1 MARSRIALVALL
13 MIATAAY
20 AVETPTHRTFN
31 VAPGGTLTID
41 TDVGNI
47 RVDSGGSGV
56 TIDVTQR
63 TRVSNRRLELTFDQ
77 QQNDVTVRGRLEPTS
92 RWFNWSDD
100 EANFVVTVPERYNVN
115 LKTSGGDIRVG
126 NLQGQANVRTSGGG
140 IQLGKVGGQ
149 VVADTSGGDVSLEGS
164 RSNVDLHTSG
174 GGIRVGDV
182 NGSVTAKTS
191 GGSIEIRRA
200 AGDLLART
208 SGGGITIG
216 EADGTVD
223 AQSSGGSIK
232 AQLAQQPRADSRL
245 STSGGGIT
253 VSIAPNVSVDLDA
266 HTSGGD
272 VDTDVPVTLLGRQ
285 DDSSLQGKI
294 NGGGP
299 KLLLR
304 SSGGSIH
311 IKRQ

>member
-1 MARSRIALVALL
+1 MVGSRIALVALFL
-13 MIATAAY
+13 IASAAY
-20 AVETPTHRTFN
+20 AIETPTHRTFS
-31 VAPGGTLTID
+31 VAPGGTLTIE

-47 RVDSGGSGV
+47 RVDTGGNSV
-56 TIDVTQR
+56 TVDVTQR

-77 QQNDVTVRGRLEPTS
+77 QQNDVTVRGKLEPTS

-100 EANFVVTVPERYNVN
+100 EANFVVTVPARYNVN
-115 LKTSGGDIRVG
+115 LKTSGGDIRVA
-126 NLQGQANVRTSGGG
+126 NLQGEAQVKTSGGG
-140 IQLGKVGGQ
+140 IDLGRIDGKVL
-149 VVADTSGGDVSLEGS
+149 ARTSGGNVSLEGS
-164 RSNVDLHTSG
+164 SANVDLHTSG
-174 GGIRVGDV
+174 GGIRIGDV

-232 AQLAQQPRADSRL
+232 AHLAQQPRADSRL

-253 VSIAPNVSVDLDA
+253 LSIAPHVAVDLDA

-285 DDSSLQGKI
+285 DESSLQGKI

-299 KLLLR
+299 KLFLR
-304 SSGGSIH
+304 SSGGNIH
-311 IKRQ
+311 VRKM

>member
-100 EANFVVTVPERYNVN
+100 EANFVVTVPARYNVN

-140 IQLGKVGGQ
+140 IQLGNVGGQ
-149 VVADTSGGDVSLEGS
+149 VVARTSGGDVALES
-164 RSNVDLHTSG
+164 SSANVHLYTSG
-174 GGIRVGDV
+174 GGNPHRDG
-182 NGSVTAKTS
+182 NRQVTSKTS
-191 GGSIEIRRA
+191 RGSLESRRA
-200 AGDLLART
+200 ARELL
-208 SGGGITIG
+208 
-216 EADGTVD
+216 
-223 AQSSGGSIK
+223 
-232 AQLAQQPRADSRL
+232 
-245 STSGGGIT
+245 
-253 VSIAPNVSVDLDA
+253 
-266 HTSGGD
+266 
-272 VDTDVPVTLLGRQ
+272 
-285 DDSSLQGKI
+285 
-294 NGGGP
+294 
-299 KLLLR
+299 
-304 SSGGSIH
+304 
-311 IKRQ
+311 